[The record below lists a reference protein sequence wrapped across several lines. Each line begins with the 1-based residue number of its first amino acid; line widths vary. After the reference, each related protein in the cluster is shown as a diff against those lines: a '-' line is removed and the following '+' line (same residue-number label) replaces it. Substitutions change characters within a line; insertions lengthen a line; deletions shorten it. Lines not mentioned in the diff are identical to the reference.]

1 MANGKLTP
9 LLFALAASG
18 LLAKAP
24 ALAAA
29 QPLYDDL
36 VRVAVP
42 GSVHPTL
49 ARLAPVAQVDPDLA
63 MDRMLFVLKMSPDAK
78 AQLDQLLRDQQDPGS
93 PSFHQWLT
101 PDDFG
106 TRFGPSQAQLAAAT
120 QWLAQQGFT
129 VNAVTHSGLTV
140 EFSGTAA
147 QVGKAFRTAMVE
159 YDVAGVRHR
168 GNATA
173 ISIPKG
179 LAGFVSGVAS
189 LNDMRRTS
197 EPHRQAIPVAHPASA
212 TPQILLSDHTDA
224 LGPGDFAKIYNLSP
238 LFTQNIT
245 GSGVTIAVVGRT
257 DLQISDRTTFAGN
270 LGLTGI
276 GPLTVIHN
284 GTIPGIV
291 SSDEEFEADVD
302 TQWATATAPGA
313 AIDLV
318 VSASSATTDGA
329 DLSAQYIV
337 DHNLAP
343 VVSMSFSGCESA
355 LGPTTMLLYEQLWAQ
370 AAAQGMSVFVS
381 SGDSGPAGC
390 DSSDSTTGTV
400 KAVNGL
406 ASTIY
411 DTSVGGT
418 MFNEGS
424 GAYWSTTTTG
434 SQTSALGYIPEIPW
448 DESGSVAG
456 GQGLWAG
463 GGGASAVYSRPSW
476 QTVKGVFD
484 GNGMRDLPDVS
495 FNAAGVHD
503 PYLVYQGGSL
513 FGAGGTSVATP
524 CMAGIMA
531 LVVQSKAGI
540 RQGNANF
547 TLYSLGKGQYNSNG
561 ATVFHDVTS
570 GSDSVPGVPGYTATQ
585 GYDLA
590 TGLGSLDATALVNNW
605 VKGANPISVAIATPA
620 TAAVTVASGGPVTF
634 IGTGQDTVGGSTLTY
649 LWNFGDGS
657 PIATVAGPLLHT
669 YTIQGKAN
677 QTFTATFTVSDGTY
691 VQSSS
696 VQVTV
701 TPAGVSAYIALPVT
715 NVGILPGIPITFTA
729 DTIDTQT
736 RNQNATIASYSWSFG
751 DGTSPVSGP
760 TVTHTFPENAT
771 TVDTVTLTA
780 TDSTGAT
787 GQTTLNVIADLSYA
801 LDVNSDGSVD
811 VTDLLSLAAAWNP
824 NLQATAANLNG
835 INLAADLNGDG
846 VVNDLDLTDWINN
859 CDLGVQ

>member
-159 YDVAGVRHR
+159 YDMAGVRHR
-168 GNATA
+168 GNATG
-173 ISIPKG
+173 ISIPLG
-179 LAGFVSGVAS
+179 LADFVSGVAS
-189 LNDMRRTS
+189 LNDMRLTAGPGKR
-197 EPHRQAIPVAHPASA
+197 ALPASRSGLS
-212 TPQILLSDHTDA
+212 TPQFA
-224 LGPGDFAKIYNLSP
+224 LKGGSQGIGPGDFAEIYDLGP
-238 LFTQNIT
+238 VYTQGTT

-257 DLQISDRTTFAGN
+257 DVQQSDRNTFATK
-270 LGLTGI
+270 LGLTSI
-276 GPLTVIHN
+276 GPFILTPN
-284 GTIPGIV
+284 GADPGIV
-291 SSDEEFEADVD
+291 STDEEFEADAD
-302 TQWATATAPGA
+302 TQWSTATAPGA
-313 AIDLV
+313 TIDLV
-318 VSASSATTDGA
+318 VSPSSATTDGA
-329 DLSAQYIV
+329 VLSAQFIV
-337 DHNLAP
+337 DQNLAP
-343 VVSMSFSGCESA
+343 VVTMSFASCETA
-355 LGPTTMLLYEQLWAQ
+355 LGPTGRLLFDQLWAQ
-370 AAAQGMSVFVS
+370 AAAQGMSVFVAA
-381 SGDSGPAGC
+381 GDSGPAGC
-390 DSSDSTTGTV
+390 DASDSLTGTGKGV
-400 KAVNGL
+400 SGI

-411 DTSVGGT
+411 ATAVGGT
-418 MFNEGS
+418 MFNEGLGS
-424 GAYWSTTTTG
+424 YWST
-434 SQTSALGYIPEIPW
+434 SNNASMTSALSYIPEIPW
-448 DESGSVAG
+448 DESGSVTG
-456 GQGLWAG
+456 GSGLWAG
-463 GGGASAVYSRPSW
+463 GGGASAYVHKPSW
-476 QTVKGVFD
+476 QSLQGVPGD
-484 GNGMRDLPDVS
+484 GFRDIPDVS
-495 FNAAGVHD
+495 FTAAAGHD
-503 PYLVYQGGSL
+503 PYLVYQGGKL
-513 FGAGGTSVATP
+513 YGGGGTSVATP
-524 CMAGIMA
+524 AMAGIMA
-531 LVVQSKAGI
+531 LVVQKGG

-547 TLYSLGKGQYNSNG
+547 TLYSLGKTQYTQGS
-561 ATVFHDVTS
+561 TSPKVFNDITA
-570 GSDSVPGVPGYTATQ
+570 GSDSVPGVPGYTANV

-590 TGLGSLDATALVNNW
+590 TGLGSVDAALLFNNW
-605 VKGANPISVAIATPA
+605 FKGANPVTASIATPA

-657 PIATVAGPLLHT
+657 PIATVKAPPPHT

-696 VQVTV
+696 VPVTV

>member
-1 MANGKLTP
+1 MANRKLTP

-24 ALAAA
+24 APAAA
-29 QPLYDDL
+29 QPLWNDL
-36 VRVAVP
+36 VRVPVP

-49 ARLAPVAQVDPDLA
+49 ARLVPVAQVDPELA

-78 AQLDQLLRDQQDPGS
+78 AQLDQLLRDQQDPAS

-106 TRFGPSQAQLAAAT
+106 NRFGPSQAQLAAAT

-129 VNAVTHSGLTV
+129 VNAVAHSGLTV

-168 GNATA
+168 GNATG
-173 ISIPKG
+173 ISIPEG
-179 LAGFVSGVAS
+179 LADFVSGVAS

-197 EPHRQAIPVAHPASA
+197 EPHRQALPASA
-212 TPQILLSDHTDA
+212 SPQIILSDGSDA
-224 LGPGDFAKIYNLSP
+224 LGPGDFAKIYNLAP
-238 LFTQNIT
+238 LFAQNLT

-257 DLQISDRTTFAGN
+257 DMQISDWRTFATN
-270 LGLTGI
+270 FSLTGL

-302 TQWATATAPGA
+302 TQWSTATAPGA

-343 VVSMSFSGCESA
+343 VVSMSFSSCESA
-355 LGPTTMLLYEQLWAQ
+355 LGPTSMLLYDQLWAQ

-390 DSSDSTTGTV
+390 DSSSSATGTV

-418 MFNEGS
+418 MFHEGT
-424 GAYWSTTTTG
+424 GTYWSTKTSGT
-434 SQTSALGYIPEIPW
+434 QTSALGYIPEIPW
-448 DESGSVAG
+448 DESGSVTG

-463 GGGASAVYSRPSW
+463 GGGASSTYGKPSW
-476 QTVKGVFD
+476 QSVLGVPAD
-484 GNGMRDLPDVS
+484 TKRDLPDVS

-531 LVVQSKAGI
+531 LVIQRQQGI

-547 TLYSLGKGQYNSNG
+547 TLYSLGRSQYNSNVVK
-561 ATVFHDVTS
+561 VFNDVTS

-605 VKGANPISVAIATPA
+605 VKGANPVTASISTPA
-620 TAAVTVASGGPVTF
+620 TATVTVASGGPVTF
-634 IGTGQDTVGGSTLTY
+634 IGAGQDSVVGSNLTY
-649 LWNFGDGS
+649 VWNFGDGS
-657 PIATVAGPLLHT
+657 ANATVAAPPAHI
-669 YTIQGKAN
+669 YTIQGQAN

-701 TPAGVSAYIALPVT
+701 TPAGVSAFIALPVT
-715 NVGILPGIPITFTA
+715 NVSVLPGIPITFTA
-729 DTIDTQT
+729 DKADTET
-736 RNQNATIASYSWSFG
+736 RNPNATISSYSWNFG
-751 DGTSPVSGP
+751 DGTNPVSGS
-760 TVTHTFPENAT
+760 TVTHTFAENAT

-787 GQTTLNVIADLSYA
+787 GLTTLGVIADLGYA
-801 LDVNSDGSVD
+801 LDVNGDGSVD
-811 VTDLLSLAAAWNP
+811 VTDLLALAAAWNP

-835 INLAADLNGDG
+835 VNLAADLNGDG